1 MGKVRLSSH
10 DPIADIDPLMEP
22 EIRTS
27 VGQRILGEEELTSIG
42 FLIGSDDTG
51 RSGDDY
57 NNEWIVEEQGLHC
70 TKNFFDIF
78 VDEDEDM

>member
-1 MGKVRLSSH
+1 MGKVRISSH

-22 EIRTS
+22 EIKTS
-27 VGQRILGEEELTSIG
+27 VGQRILDEEELTSIA
-42 FLIGSDDTG
+42 FLIGSHDTG

-57 NNEWIVEEQGLHC
+57 NNEWTVEEQGLHC

-78 VDEDEDM
+78 VDEHEDM